1 MSGRPTTAVPQKNPE
16 KKRYEKECRAGRATE
31 RNAQNPQH
39 LLRLETHVDGR
50 RRRLRSIPS
59 SHHQSTT
66 ASRQRRIR
74 HLRMDPARE
83 PLAGGLQRRP
93 AAAARAGGGPQEPP
107 PGGQRAIH
115 ADVDPQP
122 RPWPWMQKV
131 AILAIVLLGCLQFLP
146 ATHFRDP
153 NDPHRNWI
161 PFDGSRNPT
170 VRHRAPG
177 LTCSLCVWNCGSCLL
192 C

>member
-1 MSGRPTTAVPQKNPE
+1 MPCRPWHGAQ
-16 KKRYEKECRAGRATE
+16 RQ
-31 RNAQNPQH
+31 AQNPASPPPKNP
-39 LLRLETHVDGR
+39 RP
-50 RRRLRSIPS
+50 RRRLRSIRPFPVLA
-59 SHHQSTT
+59 TT

-93 AAAARAGGGPQEPP
+93 AAAARAGGGPQAPR
-107 PGGQRAIH
+107 GQRAIH
-115 ADVDPQP
+115 PDVDPQP

-131 AILAIVLLGCLQFLP
+131 AIVAIVLLGCLQFLP

-161 PFDGSRNPT
+161 PFDGSRNPA

-177 LTCSLCVWNCGSCLL
+177 LTCSLCLWNCSADQFLDFRSVDPGIASNMQNT
-192 C
+192 

>member
-1 MSGRPTTAVPQKNPE
+1 
-16 KKRYEKECRAGRATE
+16 
-31 RNAQNPQH
+31 
-39 LLRLETHVDGR
+39 
-50 RRRLRSIPS
+50 
-59 SHHQSTT
+59 
-66 ASRQRRIR
+66 
-74 HLRMDPARE
+74 MDPARE

-170 VRHRAPG
+170 DLSNVVG
-177 LTCSLCVWNCGSCLL
+177 SVDVFSWTSCLDL
-192 C
+192 RTLAVLTNSTLSSSRFCIVYISVIMRNLV